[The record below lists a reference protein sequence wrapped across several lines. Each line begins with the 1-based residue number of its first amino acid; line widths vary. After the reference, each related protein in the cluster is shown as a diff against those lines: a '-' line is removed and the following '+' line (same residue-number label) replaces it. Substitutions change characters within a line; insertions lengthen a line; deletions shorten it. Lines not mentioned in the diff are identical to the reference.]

1 MMLIKGI
8 ELNGYLDVLGRK
20 MTRRFYTE
28 RQLVMSLV
36 LVAALLAWVG

>member
-1 MMLIKGI
+1 
-8 ELNGYLDVLGRK
+8 

-36 LVAALLAWVG
+36 LVAALLAWVGWGIWIITTDVVREAR